1 MKSSVALRFESAALS
16 DKLGNY
22 VESELNGLPDL
33 RRAIKSEEEN
43 LEAQVTLIVLRMAF
57 RLLNTTALVITALGT
72 VTLVVLAII
81 YG

>member
-1 MKSSVALRFESAALS
+1 M
-16 DKLGNY
+16 
-22 VESELNGLPDL
+22 
-33 RRAIKSEEEN
+33 RRAIKSEGEN

-72 VTLVVLAII
+72 VALVVLAII